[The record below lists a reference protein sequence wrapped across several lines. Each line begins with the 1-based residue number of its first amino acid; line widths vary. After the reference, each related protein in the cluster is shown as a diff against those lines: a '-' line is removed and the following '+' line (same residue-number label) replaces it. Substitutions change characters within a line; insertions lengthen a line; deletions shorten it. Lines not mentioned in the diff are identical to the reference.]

1 MTKQE
6 RVARIAKYY
15 TTFHLFSD
23 WYLVRLYPKHS
34 HSWKRFVPLYILMH
48 IKEE

>member
-6 RVARIAKYY
+6 RVTRIAKYY
-15 TTFHLFSD
+15 TTFHLFGD
-23 WYLVRLYPKHS
+23 WYLVRRYPKHF